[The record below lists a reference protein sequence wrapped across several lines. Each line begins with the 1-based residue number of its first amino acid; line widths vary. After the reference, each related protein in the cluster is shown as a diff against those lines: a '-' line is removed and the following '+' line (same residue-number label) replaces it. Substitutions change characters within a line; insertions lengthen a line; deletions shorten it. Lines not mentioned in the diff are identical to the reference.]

1 VSVKN
6 VDNAVV
12 VWATMAS
19 SMAGLSVTSVLRPT
33 STLAYKIEEGVSGAA
48 WDKLV
53 RLTYDGA
60 LIPFSDGQA
69 SRLQR
74 QQEKEWLKE

>member
-1 VSVKN
+1 MSVKN

-12 VWATMAS
+12 IASVWATMAS
-19 SMAGLSVTSVLRPT
+19 SMTGLSGLRST
-33 STLAYKIEEGVSGAA
+33 STIAYKIKEGVSGAA